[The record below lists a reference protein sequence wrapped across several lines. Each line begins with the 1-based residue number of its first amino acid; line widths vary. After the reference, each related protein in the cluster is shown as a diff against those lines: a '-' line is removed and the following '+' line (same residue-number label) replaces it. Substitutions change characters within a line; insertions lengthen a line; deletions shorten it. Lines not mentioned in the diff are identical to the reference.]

1 MHQNQGNHLLSEPRR
16 REIFLAL
23 VEAQDRGLGVAE
35 SRRATAE
42 RFRVSEKQVRE
53 IEREGLDHRWPPLGG

>member
-1 MHQNQGNHLLSEPRR
+1 MHQNQGNHLLPEPRR

-23 VEAQDRGLGVAE
+23 VEAQDQGLAVAE

-53 IEREGLDHRWPPLGG
+53 IEREGLDHRWPPLG